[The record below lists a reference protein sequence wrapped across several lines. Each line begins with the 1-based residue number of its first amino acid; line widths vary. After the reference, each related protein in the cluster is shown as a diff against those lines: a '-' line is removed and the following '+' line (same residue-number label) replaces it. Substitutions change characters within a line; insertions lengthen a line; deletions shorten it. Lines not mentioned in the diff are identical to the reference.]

1 MYTDKDFEKIC
12 EDLSERLDAISIPQE
27 LFKYLPEELIKN
39 CTSGRDFIIKEIK
52 ENKALKVLN
61 RIDPAYLW
69 VIILY
74 KIVLHSQQVEQA
86 FVTYPG
92 RHDIKMVDL
101 LRDIDNLK
109 ENEEKFNAQL
119 TEFHSTLIIYATAQF
134 RKEMD
139 KRFKRYANKYLVQR
153 RGWGRRRL

>member
-1 MYTDKDFEKIC
+1 MFTEKDFEEIC
-12 EDLSERLDAISIPQE
+12 EELPKMLDKVSIPQE

-52 ENKALKVLN
+52 ENEALKVLN
-61 RIDPAYLW
+61 RIDPVYLW

-74 KIVLHSQQVEQA
+74 KIVLHLQQVEQA

-101 LRDIDNLK
+101 LRDFNNLK
-109 ENEEKFNAQL
+109 EKEEKFNAQL

>member
-1 MYTDKDFEKIC
+1 MFTEKDFEKIC
-12 EDLSERLDAISIPQE
+12 KELPKKLDEVSIPQE
-27 LFKYLPEELIKN
+27 LFKYLPEELVQN
-39 CTSGRDFIIKEIK
+39 CTSGRDFIIKEI
-52 ENKALKVLN
+52 NGNDALKVLSQ
-61 RIDPAYLW
+61 IDSAYLW
-69 VIILY
+69 VLVLY

-86 FVTYPG
+86 FATYPS
-92 RHDIKMVDL
+92 RPDVKMIDL
-101 LRDIDNLK
+101 LRDFDNLK
-109 ENEEKFNAQL
+109 EKEEKFNAQL

>member
-1 MYTDKDFEKIC
+1 MFTEKDFEKIYK
-12 EDLSERLDAISIPQE
+12 ELPEMLDNVSIPQE

-52 ENKALKVLN
+52 ENKALKALN
-61 RIDPAYLW
+61 QIDPVYFW
-69 VIILY
+69 VLILY
-74 KIVLHSQQVEQA
+74 KVVLHAQQIEKA
-86 FVTYPG
+86 FTGYPSK
-92 RHDIKMVDL
+92 HDLKMVDL
-101 LRDIDNLK
+101 LKAFNELK
-109 ENEEKFNAQL
+109 EKEEKFNAQL

>member
-1 MYTDKDFEKIC
+1 MFTEKDFEKIY
-12 EDLSERLDAISIPQE
+12 EELPEMLDNVSIPQE

-52 ENKALKVLN
+52 ENEALKVLN

-69 VIILY
+69 VLILY
-74 KIVLHSQQVEQA
+74 KIVLHAQQIEKA
-86 FVTYPG
+86 FIDYPS
-92 RHDIKMVDL
+92 RHDMKMVDL

-109 ENEEKFNAQL
+109 EKEEKFNAQI

>member
-1 MYTDKDFEKIC
+1 MFTEKDFEKIC
-12 EDLSERLDAISIPQE
+12 KELPKKLDEVSIPQE

-39 CTSGRDFIIKEIK
+39 CTSGRDFIIKEIN
-52 ENKALKVLN
+52 ENNALRILSQ
-61 RIDPAYLW
+61 IDPAYLW
-69 VIILY
+69 VLVLY
-74 KIVLHSQQVEQA
+74 KIVLHSQQVEEA
-86 FVTYPG
+86 FTNYPSKP
-92 RHDIKMVDL
+92 DVKIIDL

-119 TEFHSTLIIYATAQF
+119 TEFHSTLIVYATTQF

>member
-1 MYTDKDFEKIC
+1 MFTEKDFEKIC
-12 EDLSERLDAISIPQE
+12 EELPKKLDNVSIPQE
-27 LFKYLPEELIKN
+27 LFKYLPEELVQN
-39 CTSGRDFIIKEIK
+39 CTSGRDFIIKEIN
-52 ENKALKVLN
+52 ENTALRILSQ
-61 RIDPAYLW
+61 IDPAYLW
-69 VIILY
+69 VLVLY
-74 KIVLHSQQVEQA
+74 KIVLHSQQVEEA
-86 FVTYPG
+86 FTNYPSKP
-92 RHDIKMVDL
+92 DVKIIDL

-119 TEFHSTLIIYATAQF
+119 TEFHSTLIVYATTQF

>member
-1 MYTDKDFEKIC
+1 MFTEKDFEEIC
-12 EDLSERLDAISIPQE
+12 EELPKMLDKVSIPQE

-52 ENKALKVLN
+52 ENEALKALN
-61 RIDPAYLW
+61 RIDPVYLW

-74 KIVLHSQQVEQA
+74 KIVLHLQQVEQA

-101 LRDIDNLK
+101 LRDFNNLK
-109 ENEEKFNAQL
+109 EKEEKFNAQI

-139 KRFKRYANKYLVQR
+139 KRFKRYTNKYLVQR

>member
-1 MYTDKDFEKIC
+1 MFTEKDFEKIC
-12 EDLSERLDAISIPQE
+12 EELPKKLDNVSIPQE
-27 LFKYLPEELIKN
+27 LFKYLPEELVQN
-39 CTSGRDFIIKEIK
+39 CTSGRDFIIKEIN
-52 ENKALKVLN
+52 ENNALRILSQ
-61 RIDPAYLW
+61 IDPAYLW
-69 VIILY
+69 VLVLY
-74 KIVLHSQQVEQA
+74 KIVLHSQQVEEA
-86 FVTYPG
+86 FTNYPSKP
-92 RHDIKMVDL
+92 DVKIIDL

-119 TEFHSTLIIYATAQF
+119 TEFHSTLIVYATTQF